1 MIVARPVPVLMAGL
15 LGACLGIA
23 LAEAGAGQGT
33 ASAAGQGTASA
44 AQGKPRPA
52 ARAAPAPGKD
62 FKTFERKPTVLSDEE
77 LDRLR
82 RAVLARCDMAP
93 TADPSRAP
101 WYYHYELGLELERRK
116 DPQRALDAL
125 LEAVARKAR
134 PERRSRMYGM
144 WFQDYRPYFEIAKLH
159 AMLGNWQCAAD
170 ALRLSERAAEVRG
183 GDGSYGELQ
192 ELKSEVQAQKH
203 RQP

>member
-44 AQGKPRPA
+44 AGEGAGSAAPGKPRAAGPGGQGPASAAGQGPPSAAQGKPRPA

-82 RAVLARCDMAP
+82 GGVLPPGRRG
-93 TADPSRAP
+93 TA
-101 WYYHYELGLELERRK
+101 
-116 DPQRALDAL
+116 
-125 LEAVARKAR
+125 
-134 PERRSRMYGM
+134 
-144 WFQDYRPYFEIAKLH
+144 
-159 AMLGNWQCAAD
+159 
-170 ALRLSERAAEVRG
+170 
-183 GDGSYGELQ
+183 
-192 ELKSEVQAQKH
+192 
-203 RQP
+203 